1 MLTRCPKCDTCFRV
15 TPEQLKAARGDV
27 RCGRCF
33 NTFNALEHLE
43 NQDSEGAAPPTL
55 VPAPVT
61 STPDT
66 PSAPMVLRTQEIVA
80 EIEART
86 KVTPPKIEAHSSHFG
101 LWMGTA
107 LLLVVTLALQYG
119 FFHRNQLA
127 QSPQLRP
134 LAEQLCTVLFCD
146 LPPRS
151 DPSKLKLSN
160 RDIRLHPQQSQALL
174 VEATLSN
181 QADFTQS
188 FPIME
193 LTFHDISGQVI
204 AGRRFQP
211 FEYLADS
218 AANIVHGMP
227 PRQPYQIKLELAD
240 PGTQAVGFEFN
251 FL

>member
-1 MLTRCPKCDTCFRV
+1 MLTRCPNCDTCFRV

-33 NTFNALEHLE
+33 GTFNALEHLE
-43 NQDSEGAAPPTL
+43 NQGEDTTPPTL

-61 STPDT
+61 STPDALAT
-66 PSAPMVLRTQEIVA
+66 PVVLRTQEIVA

-86 KVTPPKIEAHSSHFG
+86 KSPTAPTIEAHPSHFG
-101 LWMGTA
+101 LWMGTS
-107 LLLVVTLALQYG
+107 LLLIVTLGLQYG
-119 FFHRNQLA
+119 FFNRNQFA

-134 LAEQLCTVLFCD
+134 LAEQLCVVLFCD

-151 DPSKLKLSN
+151 DPTQLQLSN
-160 RDIRLHPQQSQALL
+160 RDIRLHPQHSKALL
-174 VEATLSN
+174 VEATLRN

-188 FPIME
+188 FPVME

-211 FEYLADS
+211 FEYLADTS
-218 AANIVHGMP
+218 ASLVHGMA
-227 PRQPYQIKLELAD
+227 PRQSYQIKLELAD
-240 PGTQAVGFEFN
+240 PGNQAVGFEFN